1 MKTLTYAA
9 RKRFTMYFGL
19 IEGIIALCI
28 LIAGIICRDTANIL
42 QDSDTFSAFIGI
54 SAGMLGAGLGIFWRT
69 RSLLHDDKRLKASE
83 VRDMDERNQYIAGQS
98 ARLAFWATMI
108 LTYITAFFALFFSTA
123 LYFFLC
129 FQILAMLLIYLVFA
143 RIIGRVFC

>member
-1 MKTLTYAA
+1 
-9 RKRFTMYFGL
+9 
-19 IEGIIALCI
+19 
-28 LIAGIICRDTANIL
+28 
-42 QDSDTFSAFIGI
+42 
-54 SAGMLGAGLGIFWRT
+54 
-69 RSLLHDDKRLKASE
+69 
-83 VRDMDERNQYIAGQS
+83 MDERNQYIAGQS

-129 FQILAMLLIYLVFA
+129 FQILAMLVIYLVFA

>member
-1 MKTLTYAA
+1 MKTMTYPA

-19 IEGIIALCI
+19 IESIVALCI
-28 LIAGIICRDTANIL
+28 LLAGVIGRSMNFIL
-42 QDSDTFSAFIGI
+42 QESDTFSAFVGI

-69 RSLLHDDKRLKASE
+69 RSLLHDEKRLKACE

-98 ARLAFWATMI
+98 ARLAFWASVV
-108 LTYITAFFALFFSTA
+108 LTYISAFFALFFSTA

-129 FQILAMLLIYLVFA
+129 IQVLVMLVLYLVFA
-143 RIIGRVFC
+143 RIIGRRFC

>member
-1 MKTLTYAA
+1 MKTLTYTA

-19 IEGIIALCI
+19 IESLVALSI
-28 LIAGIICRDTANIL
+28 LIAGIICRNTANIL

-108 LTYITAFFALFFSTA
+108 LTYITAFFTLFFSTA

-129 FQILAMLLIYLVFA
+129 FQILAMLVIYLVFA
-143 RIIGRVFC
+143 RIIGRRFC

>member
-19 IEGIIALCI
+19 IESLVALCV
-28 LIAGIICRDTANIL
+28 LIAGIICRSTSHIL
-42 QDSDTFSAFIGI
+42 QSTDTFSAFMGI
-54 SAGMLGAGLGIFWRT
+54 TAGMLGAGLGIFWRT

-98 ARLAFWATMI
+98 ARLAFWTTMV

-129 FQILAMLLIYLVFA
+129 FQILVMIVIYLVFA
-143 RIIGRVFC
+143 RIIGRKFC

>member
-129 FQILAMLLIYLVFA
+129 FQILAMLVIYLVFA

>member
-28 LIAGIICRDTANIL
+28 LIAGIICRNAADIL

-129 FQILAMLLIYLVFA
+129 FQILAMLVIYLVFA

>member
-28 LIAGIICRDTANIL
+28 LIAGIICRNTADIL

-129 FQILAMLLIYLVFA
+129 FQILAMLVIYLVFA

>member
-1 MKTLTYAA
+1 MKTLTYSA

-19 IEGIIALCI
+19 IESLVALSI
-28 LIAGIICRDTANIL
+28 LIAGIICHNTANIL
-42 QDSDTFSAFIGI
+42 QDSDTFSAFVGI

-129 FQILAMLLIYLVFA
+129 FQILAMLVIYLVFA

>member
-28 LIAGIICRDTANIL
+28 LIAGIICRNAADIL

-129 FQILAMLLIYLVFA
+129 FQILAMLVIYLVFA
-143 RIIGRVFC
+143 RTIGRVFC

>member
-28 LIAGIICRDTANIL
+28 LIAGIICRNTANIL
-42 QDSDTFSAFIGI
+42 QDSDTFSAFVGI
-54 SAGMLGAGLGIFWRT
+54 SAGMLGAGLGISWRT

-129 FQILAMLLIYLVFA
+129 FQILAMLVIYLVFA

>member
-1 MKTLTYAA
+1 MKTLTYTA

-19 IEGIIALCI
+19 IESLVALSI
-28 LIAGIICRDTANIL
+28 LIAGIICRNTANIL

-69 RSLLHDDKRLKASE
+69 HSLLHDDKRLKASE

-108 LTYITAFFALFFSTA
+108 LTYITAFFTLFFSTA

-129 FQILAMLLIYLVFA
+129 FQILAMLVIYLVFA
-143 RIIGRVFC
+143 RIIGRRFC

>member
-28 LIAGIICRDTANIL
+28 LIAGIICRNTANIL

-69 RSLLHDDKRLKASE
+69 RGLLHDDKRLKASE

-129 FQILAMLLIYLVFA
+129 FQILAMLVIYLVFA

>member
-28 LIAGIICRDTANIL
+28 LIAGIICHNTANIL
-42 QDSDTFSAFIGI
+42 QDSDTFSAFVGI

-129 FQILAMLLIYLVFA
+129 FQILTMLVIYLFFA

>member
-1 MKTLTYAA
+1 MKTLTYSA

-28 LIAGIICRDTANIL
+28 LIVGIICRNTANIL

-129 FQILAMLLIYLVFA
+129 FQILAMLVIYLVFA

>member
-19 IEGIIALCI
+19 IESLVALSI
-28 LIAGIICRDTANIL
+28 LIAGIICRNTANIL

-108 LTYITAFFALFFSTA
+108 LTYITAFFALFFSTP

-129 FQILAMLLIYLVFA
+129 FQILAMLVIYLVFA

>member
-28 LIAGIICRDTANIL
+28 LIVGIICRNTANIL

-129 FQILAMLLIYLVFA
+129 FQILAMLVIYLVFA

>member
-1 MKTLTYAA
+1 MKTLTYTA

-19 IEGIIALCI
+19 IESLVALCI
-28 LIAGIICRDTANIL
+28 LIAGIICRSTSHIL
-42 QDSDTFSAFIGI
+42 QSTDTFSAFMGI
-54 SAGMLGAGLGIFWRT
+54 TAGMLGAGLGIFWRT

-98 ARLAFWATMI
+98 ARLAFWTTMV

-129 FQILAMLLIYLVFA
+129 FQILVMIVIYLVFA
-143 RIIGRVFC
+143 RIIGRKFC

>member
-1 MKTLTYAA
+1 MKTLTYTA

-19 IEGIIALCI
+19 IEGLVSLCI
-28 LIAGIICRDTANIL
+28 MIAGIICRSTSHIL
-42 QDSDTFSAFIGI
+42 QSTDTFSAFMGI
-54 SAGMLGAGLGIFWRT
+54 TAGMLGAGLGIFWRT

-83 VRDMDERNQYIAGQS
+83 VCEMDERNQYIAGQS
-98 ARLAFWATMI
+98 ARLAFWTTMV

-129 FQILAMLLIYLVFA
+129 FQILVMIVIYLVFA
-143 RIIGRVFC
+143 RIIGRKFC

>member
-28 LIAGIICRDTANIL
+28 LIVGIICRNTANIL

-54 SAGMLGAGLGIFWRT
+54 SAGMLGAVWESSG
-69 RSLLHDDKRLKASE
+69 AP
-83 VRDMDERNQYIAGQS
+83 A
-98 ARLAFWATMI
+98 ACCTMI
-108 LTYITAFFALFFSTA
+108 S
-123 LYFFLC
+123 
-129 FQILAMLLIYLVFA
+129 V
-143 RIIGRVFC
+143 

>member
-28 LIAGIICRDTANIL
+28 LIAGIICRNTANIL
-42 QDSDTFSAFIGI
+42 QDSDTFSAFVGI

-129 FQILAMLLIYLVFA
+129 FQILAMLVIYLVFA

>member
-42 QDSDTFSAFIGI
+42 QDSDTFSAFISI

-129 FQILAMLLIYLVFA
+129 FQILAMLVIYLVFA

>member
-19 IEGIIALCI
+19 IESLVALSI
-28 LIAGIICRDTANIL
+28 LIAGIICHNTANIL
-42 QDSDTFSAFIGI
+42 QDSDTFSALVGI

-129 FQILAMLLIYLVFA
+129 FQILAMLVIYLVFA

>member
-129 FQILAMLLIYLVFA
+129 FQILAMLVIYLVFA
-143 RIIGRVFC
+143 RTIGRVFC